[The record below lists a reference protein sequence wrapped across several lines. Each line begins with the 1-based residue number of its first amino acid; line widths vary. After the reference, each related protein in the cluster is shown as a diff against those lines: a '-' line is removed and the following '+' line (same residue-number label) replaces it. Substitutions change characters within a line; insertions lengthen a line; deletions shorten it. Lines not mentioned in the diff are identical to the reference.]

1 MERLLTGVLFAL
13 VPASALAQIPEGDV
27 LQCTALAANAD
38 RLACYD
44 AIGDRIPAA
53 SAAVAAR
60 KAASAEA
67 ARKAEIDAAARKV
80 ETFGAESTSKRD
92 MIAED
97 RLSELR
103 AVISRAELDEL
114 GRYYLSLG
122 NGQVWKQLD
131 GTLATVR
138 SGDTAVLERS
148 ATGGYRLKI
157 EGRSTTVRAAR
168 VR

>member
-1 MERLLTGVLFAL
+1 MQRVLTGFLFAL
-13 VPASALAQIPEGDV
+13 VPASALAQIPESDV
-27 LQCTALAANAD
+27 LQCTALASNAD

-60 KAASAEA
+60 KAQ
-67 ARKAEIDAAARKV
+67 IDAAARKV

-97 RLSELR
+97 RLSELKV
-103 AVISRAELDEL
+103 VISRAELDEL
-114 GRYYLSLG
+114 GRYYLSLE